1 MLFAET
7 SAMYDRGWIIGASK
21 KDAQLLSYYRSENAQ
36 NFIALARGQPYYS
49 TFQFGPLFW

>member
-21 KDAQLLSYYRSENAQ
+21 KDAQLLSHYRSENAQ

-49 TFQFGPLFW
+49 TFQFGPLYW